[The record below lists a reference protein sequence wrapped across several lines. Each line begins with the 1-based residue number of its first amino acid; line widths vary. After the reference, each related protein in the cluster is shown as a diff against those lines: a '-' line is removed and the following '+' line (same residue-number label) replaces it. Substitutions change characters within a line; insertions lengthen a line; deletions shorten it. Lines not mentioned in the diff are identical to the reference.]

1 MAGSR
6 DPGSA
11 GAPAA
16 AEPVKPPSVMPA
28 DIAPDDDPP
37 APDVD
42 DPVHAWPI
50 PSGPIA
56 EQLFGHWRGHGQ
68 VGDCINYQSW
78 YSFAA
83 DGRLVNRSI
92 DDNACLGPRLAA
104 EASGYYSL
112 DGNLLGIVLVDG
124 LGSDR
129 PFEMAST
136 TAVVGERQQR
146 MTIAIAERSAD
157 QFRPAATV
165 LDDHAFTSADGATFR
180 SERYVLLLADVGGEP
195 LFEQDALVTLHVDP
209 PLPVAEGTPCR
220 VELTF
225 RLAQFDAA
233 VAPDAAVDEITLAFD
248 ATVRA
253 DQGWKQLI
261 ASDLAAV
268 AREDQVT
275 AWETMLAT
283 HGVDSHSASFAW
295 TFRQQVFPALRFTD
309 ANPNLLSVSLPES
322 GRWTKSAEPPLLP

>member
-1 MAGSR
+1 M
-6 DPGSA
+6 
-11 GAPAA
+11 
-16 AEPVKPPSVMPA
+16 AEPVKPPVMPH
-28 DIAPDDDPP
+28 DVAPDADPP
-37 APDVD
+37 PPEVD

-56 EQLFGHWRGHGQ
+56 EQLFGHWRGPGQ

-78 YSFAA
+78 YSFGD
-83 DGRLVNRSI
+83 DGRVVNRSI
-92 DDNACLGPRLAA
+92 DDNACFGPRLAA

-112 DGNLLGIVLVDG
+112 DGNLLAIALVDG

-129 PFEMAST
+129 PFEMTST
-136 TAVVGERQQR
+136 TATVGEHQQR
-146 MTIAIAERSAD
+146 RTIAIAERPAD
-157 QFRPAATV
+157 QYGPAATV

-180 SERYVLLLADVGGEP
+180 SERYVLIVSDVGGEP
-195 LFEQDALVTLHVDP
+195 LFEQEALVTLHVDP
-209 PLPVAEGTPCR
+209 PLPLAEGTPCH

-225 RLAQFDAA
+225 WLSQFDAA

-261 ASDLAAV
+261 ASELARA

-275 AWETMLAT
+275 AWEAMLAA
-283 HGVDSHSASFAW
+283 HGLDSHSVSFAW
-295 TFRQQVFPALRFTD
+295 TFRQQVFPALRFID
-309 ANPNLLSVSLPES
+309 ANPHLLSVSLPES
-322 GRWTKSAEPPLLP
+322 GRWVRSAEPPLLP